1 MELEQPRR
9 KKETQQVRPSG
20 ESQDSGVQAGR
31 RKWPLYHGWDQD
43 KNGSAV
49 FLKGKVD
56 TVTGDLGRG

>member
-1 MELEQPRR
+1 MEFRQEGR
-9 KKETQQVRPSG
+9 SG
-20 ESQDSGVQAGR
+20 H
-31 RKWPLYHGWDQD
+31 LYHRGDQD